1 MSQAVPIRKEP
12 NLKHC
17 TEEQIDELLLRVGK
31 LYDEGR
37 VDEADEVIKEI
48 PLHWKSAQLIKDMV
62 GIDTLINSGTNLSAA
77 VEHYGIQWL
86 ER

>member
-1 MSQAVPIRKEP
+1 METGAARKEP

-17 TEEQIDELLLRVGK
+17 TEEEIDELLLRVGK
-31 LYDEGR
+31 LFDEGR
-37 VDEADEVIKEI
+37 INEADEVIKEI

-62 GIDTLINSGTNLSAA
+62 GIETLINSGTNLSAA
-77 VEHYGIQWL
+77 IEHYGIQWL

>member
-1 MSQAVPIRKEP
+1 MPQAETVRKEP
-12 NLKHC
+12 NLKHI
-17 TEEQIDELLLRVGK
+17 TEAEIDELLLRVGK
-31 LYDEGR
+31 LYDEGS

-48 PLHWKSAQLIKDMV
+48 PLHWKSAQLIKELV

-77 VEHYGIQWL
+77 VEHFGVAWL